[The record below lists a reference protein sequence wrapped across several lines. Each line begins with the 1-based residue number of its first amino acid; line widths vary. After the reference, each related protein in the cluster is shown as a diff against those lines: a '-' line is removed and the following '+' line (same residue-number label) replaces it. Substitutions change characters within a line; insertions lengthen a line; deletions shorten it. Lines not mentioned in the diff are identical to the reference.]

1 MNADRSDLSSMD
13 TEPHITQLE
22 QALLEQAETL
32 AREQQANAVATRER
46 ILAESAEKLRLAEE
60 REVLAAKIAAERL
73 LKREMQA
80 AESQLTV
87 ELDQLRWALTASAL
101 DAVDQ
106 AFQTL
111 TRDRNAY
118 RAVLEAWLQA
128 AVAALPEGELIAEVR
143 ADDEHWLRSEWDA
156 VVARA
161 APDRAV
167 HLQALA
173 NSSLGGLRVRL
184 VNNRVQVDQT
194 YEARRARLA
203 DALAL
208 LVMERLFASTPD
220 LELLLKG

>member
-1 MNADRSDLSSMD
+1 LNADRSDLSSMD
-13 TEPHITQLE
+13 TEPQITQLE

-128 AVAALPEGELIAEVR
+128 AVVALPEGELIAEVR
-143 ADDEHWLRSEWDA
+143 ADDEHWLSAEWDA

-161 APDRAV
+161 APARLV
-167 HLQALA
+167 RLQALA
-173 NSSLGGLRVRL
+173 DSSLGGLRVRL